1 MNNLTSQSIE
11 ISPVKTLHQYGPFSF
26 TIGSEGFNH
35 SSSFIIEDLI
45 PSSSFGIAYGP
56 TSTLKSFLAVDI
68 AGSISSGINWGDKA
82 VNKGAVIYIA
92 AEGERAIAQRVKA
105 FELSNNVK
113 VDNLFIL
120 GQSLIMSDDD
130 SQMGL
135 VNAIRDIELQH
146 QTNVVLVIIDTL
158 ARCYDGDENTSRD
171 MSAFIRG
178 CDTVKALTGATIL
191 CIHHSGRDEKKG
203 ARGSSALRAACDF
216 EFQVKRSGKSKS
228 LTLINTKQKDSD
240 EAPDMKLDFE
250 PIDLGIKCQ
259 RDKSIESLA
268 RVNTAVVQD
277 CQQENCPIL
286 TILSVKFGGKAT
298 CGELKNELFQSKNA
312 LTDAE
317 RKKYSRDL
325 KRLKEE
331 GLIRVDQANELRIS
345 ATDIIYVCH

>member
-11 ISPVKTLHQYGPFSF
+11 NSQVKPVHKYGPLSF

-68 AGSISSGINWGDKA
+68 AGSISSGINWGDKS

-92 AEGERAIAQRVKA
+92 AEGGRAIAQRVKA

-120 GQSLIMSDDD
+120 GQSLIMSDGD

-135 VNAIRDIELQH
+135 INAIRDIELQH
-146 QTNVVLVIIDTL
+146 QTKVALVIIDTL

-178 CDTVKALTGATIL
+178 CDTVKTLTGATVL

-240 EAPDMKLDFE
+240 EVPDMKLDFE
-250 PIDLGIKCQ
+250 PIELGIKCK
-259 RDKSIESLA
+259 RGKHIESLA
-268 RVNTAVVQD
+268 RIKSTVLQHN
-277 CQQENCPIL
+277 QQESSPIL
-286 TILSVKFGGKAT
+286 KLLSAKLGGKAT
-298 CGELKNELFQSKNA
+298 CGELKNELFQSKCS

-325 KRLKEE
+325 KRLREE
-331 GLIRVDQANELRIS
+331 GRIRVDQANESRIS
-345 ATDIIYVCH
+345 ATDMIYVCH

>member
-1 MNNLTSQSIE
+1 MNNSISQSIE
-11 ISPVKTLHQYGPFSF
+11 NSPAKPLHQYGPFSF
-26 TIGSEGFNH
+26 NIGSEGFNY

-45 PSSSFGIAYGP
+45 PSSSFGIAYGS

-68 AGSISSGINWGDKA
+68 AGSISSGINWGDKS

-105 FELSNNVK
+105 FELSNNVT

-135 VNAIRDIELQH
+135 VNAIREIELQH
-146 QTNVVLVIIDTL
+146 KIEVVLVIIDTL
-158 ARCYDGDENTSRD
+158 ARCYEGDENTSRD

-178 CDTVKALTGATIL
+178 CDTVKALTGATVL

-216 EFQVKRSGKSKS
+216 EFHIKRSGKSKS

-240 EAPDMKLDFE
+240 EAPNIKLDFAS
-250 PIDLGIKCQ
+250 IDLGIKCK
-259 RDKSIESLA
+259 RDKPIESLA
-268 RVNTAVVQD
+268 RVNSVVVQG
-277 CQQENCPIL
+277 CQQENSPIL
-286 TILSVKFGGKAT
+286 AILNVKFGGKAT
-298 CGELKNELFQSKNA
+298 FGELKNELFQAKKS
-312 LTDAE
+312 LSDTE
-317 RKKYSRDL
+317 RQKYSREL
-325 KRLKEE
+325 KRLKKE
-331 GLIRVDQANELRIS
+331 GSIRVEQANKSRIS
-345 ATDIIYVCH
+345 PTDMIYACH